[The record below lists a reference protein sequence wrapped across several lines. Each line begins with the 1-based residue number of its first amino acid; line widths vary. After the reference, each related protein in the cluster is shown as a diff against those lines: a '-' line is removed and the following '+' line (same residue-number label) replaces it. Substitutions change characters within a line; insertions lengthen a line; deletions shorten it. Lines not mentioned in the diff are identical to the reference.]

1 MHAQNTCHHDC
12 GEIEIGMNPIVII
25 PILNFEPC
33 LYQGFINLVI
43 ITAEN

>member
-33 LYQGFINLVI
+33 LDQGFINLVI